1 MGPAHLQL
9 ETKSLLR
16 VRDARDAGMEG
27 RGRLAKGIAGD
38 VVASLIVDDVES
50 ANHLVLPDDGLLLAL
65 AGRRPAPRAR
75 GGERWKARGQ
85 GRGQGLRGAAHMA
98 WPAFVTIGTHG
109 QVDSRKAKH
118 AYTLRH
124 TSHAAPFLSYVCGTT
139 RGAAG
144 ARGGRG
150 VAEFSR

>member
-85 GRGQGLRGAAHMA
+85 GRASLSGAGRTYCLAL
-98 WPAFVTIGTHG
+98 FVTIGSVKST
-109 QVDSRKAKH
+109 QK
-118 AYTLRH
+118 T
-124 TSHAAPFLSYVCGTT
+124 
-139 RGAAG
+139 
-144 ARGGRG
+144 
-150 VAEFSR
+150 

>member
-50 ANHLVLPDDGLLLAL
+50 ANHLVLPDDGLLPPLARGRPAGAERAAGGKG
-65 AGRRPAPRAR
+65 AGRAHGA
-75 GGERWKARGQ
+75 GDAER
-85 GRGQGLRGAAHMA
+85 
-98 WPAFVTIGTHG
+98 
-109 QVDSRKAKH
+109 
-118 AYTLRH
+118 
-124 TSHAAPFLSYVCGTT
+124 
-139 RGAAG
+139 
-144 ARGGRG
+144 
-150 VAEFSR
+150 